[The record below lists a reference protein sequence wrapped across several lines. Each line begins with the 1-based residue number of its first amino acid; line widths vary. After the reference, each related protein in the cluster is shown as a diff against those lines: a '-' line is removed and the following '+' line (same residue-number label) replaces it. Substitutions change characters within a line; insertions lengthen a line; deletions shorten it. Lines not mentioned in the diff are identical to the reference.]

1 MRLNSKISLLLI
13 GLFAVLCGIQLVVGE
28 RILLPGFNQL
38 EENAAWTDMNRVS
51 NAIQRELDTLYL
63 VTEDYGNW
71 VDTYEFMRTGN
82 PHYLSVNFSD
92 NAIASLKIS
101 VAAFIANDGH
111 FVWSTARASG
121 SNEIIKLN
129 LIDENRLPDDNPW
142 LRLLG
147 TNTRHTTGILKTDQ
161 GPLLAVMA
169 PILNGKGMGQPRGM
183 LLFGRFLTDEE
194 LARIGKQSQVNIS
207 KVESGGGAPNGV
219 SGSDILIQG
228 DGETI
233 VQRNL
238 KDVHGEALFKLQI
251 KVPRTISASGRE
263 VVSMAWLLM
272 GSGFIIVLLLIIAVL
287 KKTILTPLGVVT
299 RHAVEVG
306 QSDDLT
312 TRLNLRRN
320 DEIGELA
327 REFDDMVQK
336 LSDTRQQLIARS
348 FDAGIAENASG
359 VLHNLGNAMTP
370 LSVKISGIED
380 QLRNAP
386 VGDVELVLEELQ
398 KGVIDP
404 AREAE
409 LLQFLRL
416 VSGELAQTIT
426 DTVLE
431 LESVTRQTAAMQTI
445 LEEQSGH
452 SRAPRVME
460 SIKLPELI
468 SLSTELVAPELSSA
482 LSLELEE
489 SLHEFGSIRV
499 CRMALQQVV
508 QNLIVNAAEAVR
520 EKGLVKGVL
529 KVSGKVVQT
538 ETGEY
543 MDLCFTDNGI
553 GMSAEQLSRFAEKGF
568 SSKSRNN
575 SRGIGL
581 HWAANT
587 MNSMGGSIRAES
599 AGCNCGAS
607 IHVLIPVENRSAVPL
622 RQTA

>member
-38 EENAAWTDMNRVS
+38 EENAAWTDMDRVS

-71 VDTYEFMRTGN
+71 IDTYEFMRTGN
-82 PHYLSVNFSD
+82 THYLSVNFSD

-207 KVESGGGAPNGV
+207 KVESGGAAPNGV

-482 LSLELEE
+482 LSLEVEE
-489 SLHEFGSIRV
+489 SLHDFGNIRV
-499 CRMALQQVV
+499 CRMALQQVI

-520 EKGLVKGVL
+520 EKALAKGVL
-529 KVSGKVVQT
+529 KVSGKVVRT

-543 MDLCFTDNGI
+543 MDICFTDNGI

-587 MNSMGGSIRAES
+587 MNSLGGSIRAES
-599 AGCNCGAS
+599 AGRNCGAT

>member
-207 KVESGGGAPNGV
+207 KVESGGAAPNGV

-306 QSDDLT
+306 RSDDLT

-370 LSVKISGIED
+370 LSVKISGIEE

-482 LSLELEE
+482 LSLEVEE
-489 SLHEFGSIRV
+489 SLHDFGNIHV
-499 CRMALQQVV
+499 CRMALQQVI

-520 EKGLVKGVL
+520 EKGLAKGVL
-529 KVSGKVVQT
+529 KVSGKVVRT

-553 GMSAEQLSRFAEKGF
+553 GMSEEQLSRFAEKGF

-581 HWAANT
+581 HWVANT

-599 AGCNCGAS
+599 AGRNCGAT
-607 IHVLIPVENRSAVPL
+607 IHVLIPFENRSAVPL

>member
-38 EENAAWTDMNRVS
+38 EENAAWTDMDRVS

-71 VDTYEFMRTGN
+71 IDTYEFMRTGN
-82 PHYLSVNFSD
+82 PDYLSVNFSD

-101 VAAFIANDGH
+101 VAAFIANDGR

-121 SNEIIKLN
+121 SKEPIKLN
-129 LIDENRLPDDNPW
+129 LIDGNRLPADNPW

-147 TNTRHTTGILKTDQ
+147 TNTKHTTGILKTDQ

-169 PILNGKGMGQPRGM
+169 PILDGNGMGQPRGM

-207 KVESGGGAPNGV
+207 KVELGASVPNGV

-228 DGETI
+228 EGETI

-263 VVSMAWLLM
+263 VVSIAWLLM

-312 TRLNLRRN
+312 TSLNLQRR
-320 DEIGELA
+320 DEIGEFA
-327 REFDDMVQK
+327 HEFDNMVRK

-370 LSVKISGIED
+370 LSVKISGIEE
-380 QLRNAP
+380 QLRNSPA
-386 VGDVELVLEELQ
+386 GDVELVLEELQ
-398 KGVIDP
+398 KGNVDP
-404 AREAE
+404 AREVE

-452 SRAPRVME
+452 SRAPKVME
-460 SIKLPELI
+460 SVRPPELI

-482 LSLELEE
+482 LSLELDE
-489 SLHEFGSIRV
+489 SLHAFGVIRV
-499 CRMALQQVV
+499 CRMALQQVI

-529 KVSGKVVQT
+529 KVSGKVVRT
-538 ETGEY
+538 EAGEFV
-543 MDLCFTDNGI
+543 DLCFTDNGI
-553 GMSAEQLSRFAEKGF
+553 GMSEEQLSRFAEKGF

-587 MNSMGGSIRAES
+587 MNSMGGNIRAES
-599 AGCNCGAS
+599 AGRNCGAS
-607 IHVLIPVENRSAVPL
+607 IHLLIPVENRSAVPL

>member
-306 QSDDLT
+306 RSDDLT

-370 LSVKISGIED
+370 LSVKISGIEE